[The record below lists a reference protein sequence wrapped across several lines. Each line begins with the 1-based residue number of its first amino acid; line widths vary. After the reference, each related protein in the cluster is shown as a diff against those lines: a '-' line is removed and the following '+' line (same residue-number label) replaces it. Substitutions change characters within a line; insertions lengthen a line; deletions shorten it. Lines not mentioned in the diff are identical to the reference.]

1 MFPFPGHYWDSYL
14 LFRFWR
20 SYNDHLLAAEQ
31 QTSQLASLRAAYAAG
46 LMTLEK
52 LERTNV
58 YNDAFCIGHDGVFG
72 TINGLRLGRV
82 PGVPVSISF
91 GFANDPFI
99 RLLRLSGQKST
110 PPGVKPYY
118 FCTQLLGSS
127 IIHLSSM
134 CPGSKFCIY
143 YLIQCTKQLST
154 GAHGFVF

>member
-1 MFPFPGHYWDSYL
+1 ML
-14 LFRFWR
+14 RFWR

-31 QTSQLASLRAAYAAG
+31 QSSQLASLRAAYAAG

-91 GFANDPFI
+91 QFANDPLINF
-99 RLLRLSGQKST
+99 LRLSGPKLT
-110 PPGVKPYY
+110 PPGVKPFY

-127 IIHLSSM
+127 IIHSSSM
-134 CPGSKFCIY
+134 SPDSNSLSIH
-143 YLIQCTKQLST
+143 LI
-154 GAHGFVF
+154 